1 MQLATAV
8 SATGLSFTEPVRSL
22 LNQKSPTVWWVSP
35 HETVFLAIQLMSVRQ
50 VGALMVLS
58 DGQLTGIVSE
68 RDYARKVILQGR
80 NSQSTLVSEIMT
92 TPVLFVTPEQS
103 IQNCM
108 KLMTSRRIRHLPV
121 LEQDKVIG
129 VISIGDIVNWM
140 VSSQQE
146 TIQQLHSYING
157 SYPG

>member
-22 LNQKSPTVWWVSP
+22 LSQKSPAVWWVSP

-50 VGALMVLS
+50 VGALMVLR

-92 TPVLFVTPEQS
+92 TPVLFVTPEQT

-121 LEQDKVIG
+121 LEQEKVIG
-129 VISIGDIVNWM
+129 VVSIGDIVNWM

-146 TIQQLHSYING
+146 TIQHLHSYING